1 MKLKQP
7 ALLSKPVEGELMP
20 AISLINN
27 KTALVKDSG
36 YNEIDIK
43 MPNYSKTARCLY
55 RRKDKYMGEGLLFLG
70 E

>member
-1 MKLKQP
+1 
-7 ALLSKPVEGELMP
+7 MP